1 MDLPEWLARR
11 PRPARD
17 RVRLLDGGAEAF
29 PPMLAAI
36 EAAREDVLLEV
47 YTFSPDGIGARF
59 VEALAGAARRGVRV
73 RVVVDGWGTTPH
85 AGLLA
90 QQLGSA
96 GCQVEIFNPILL
108 ALLGRW
114 RRNHR
119 KILAVDGE
127 VAFLGGINVADEYG
141 LPGLPREPAWADLAL
156 EIRGPTAEWLLR
168 RARRERGSSPAAP
181 LRVWLSGLGGGRR
194 LRRRYLKAL
203 GGARVRVSMAH
214 AYFLPDRHLVRTI
227 TAAARRGVRV
237 RLVLPARSDVLLARP
252 AVRRLY
258 RRLLS
263 AGVEVREWPASVLH
277 AKVAVVDGLRLLLGS
292 FNLDP
297 LSLAN
302 LEALAEAEDQ
312 AVAAAGER
320 WIEAR
325 LAEAVP
331 VRLDD
336 VRGSGLARWWEE
348 LVGRFAGWLARWVG
362 RLLARR

>member
-1 MDLPEWLARR
+1 MDLPEWLAPRR
-11 PRPARD
+11 PQGRD
-17 RVRLLDGGAEAF
+17 RVRLLDGGAQAF
-29 PPMLAAI
+29 PPMLQAI
-36 EAAREDVLLEV
+36 DAAREDVLLEV
-47 YTFSPDGIGARF
+47 YSFAPDGVGARF
-59 VEALAGAARRGVRV
+59 LEALAAAARRGVRV
-73 RVVVDGWGTTPH
+73 RVVVDGWGTSPH
-85 AGLLA
+85 GGEIAS
-90 QQLGSA
+90 QLGAA
-96 GCQVEIFNPILL
+96 GGVVEIFNPILL
-108 ALLGRW
+108 APLGRW

-127 VAFLGGINVADEYG
+127 VAFLGGINVGDEYG
-141 LPGLPREPAWADLAL
+141 WAEAPREPAWADLAL
-156 EIRGPTAEWLLR
+156 EIRGPTAEWLQR
-168 RARRERGSSPAAP
+168 RARRERGSSPAGP

-194 LRRRYLKAL
+194 LRRRYLKAI
-203 GGARVRVSMAH
+203 GGARVKLSMAH
-214 AYFLPDRHLVRTI
+214 AYFLPDRHLVRSI

-258 RRLLS
+258 RRLLM
-263 AGVEVREWPASVLH
+263 AGVDLREWPASVLH

-302 LEALAEAEDQ
+302 LEALAEAEDRE
-312 AVAAAGER
+312 VAAAGER

-336 VRGSGLARWWEE
+336 VRGTRLGLWWEE
-348 LVGRFAGWLARWVG
+348 QVGRFAGWLARWVG
-362 RLLARR
+362 RLMARR